1 MAFTLVSS
9 LMEGSIGFGGVN
21 DITDFGTF
29 SSVSEAASYTLESG
43 ASMIATQCLHEL
55 HEIFECAVVETSE
68 AELSAIAEGY
78 QSLEESAQYSS
89 VFESA
94 EVSAGQ
100 KIILFLRKLGDRVM
114 AFFINIA
121 TKLST
126 FVHNYDKWFDK
137 HKKAMNE
144 AGKTKLDVKNWNV
157 DKIASVSSKMD
168 GLAGKINTTANELA
182 ELIKKTLEDQDASE
196 QKKEYLQKK
205 FDNKLQEI
213 LDDYA
218 KDVTGATSA
227 SAEFFS
233 SLNANIWK
241 TFCPSEK
248 SEDKEVDIGHVHLG
262 MSNVKKSADGI
273 KSSQKKFNTAY
284 KSAVKSFDT
293 LIKDAE
299 KKQRK
304 GYSQL
309 CHKAVSILSKCQTIV
324 NAYANC
330 GYRAVIGMAN
340 ESIRIGNKLISSKK

>member
-9 LMEGSIGFGGVN
+9 LMEGSIGFGGVGELS
-21 DITDFGTF
+21 DFGTF
-29 SSVSEAASYTLESG
+29 GSVSEAASYTLESG

-68 AELSAIAEGY
+68 AELSAIVEGC
-78 QSLEESAQYSS
+78 QSVEESAQYNA

-100 KIILFLRKLGDRVM
+100 KVILFLRKLGDRVM

-121 TKLST
+121 TKLSS
-126 FVHNYDKWFDK
+126 FIHDYDKWFDK
-137 HKKAMNE
+137 HKKAMND

-157 DKIASVSSKMD
+157 DKISSVHSKVD
-168 GLAGKINTTANELA
+168 ELSGKISTTANELA
-182 ELIKKTLEDQDASE
+182 ELIKKTLEDKDASE

-205 FDNKLQEI
+205 FDNKLQDI

-218 KDVTGATSA
+218 KNVTGATSA

-248 SEDKEVDIGHVHLG
+248 EENKEVDIGHVQQG
-262 MSNVKKSADGI
+262 MTNVKKSADGI
-273 KSSQKKFNTAY
+273 KSSQNKFNTAY
-284 KSAVKSFDT
+284 KNAVKSFDT
-293 LIKDAE
+293 IIKDAE

-309 CHKAVSILSKCQTIV
+309 CHKAVSTLSKCQTII